1 MTSSMLL
8 YVIFDLMYVHMC
20 TVSFG
25 WGVHHRGPRPG
36 RVGLG
41 VGSLAILGGCAA
53 LCPGT

>member
-1 MTSSMLL
+1 MLL

-20 TVSFG
+20 TVSLG